1 MKRFSLSYH
10 HKERRQKEKLAGRR
24 SCDVDSRRRR
34 SFDRSVSIKR
44 QGLLEVDELKAISN
58 AKVSNWFSIK
68 LESSVDL
75 LLYNGVLLVFRA
87 EEKTRRGEESKA
99 QRRFRSQC

>member
-10 HKERRQKEKLAGRR
+10 HKERRQEEKLAGRR

-44 QGLLEVDELKAISN
+44 QGLLEVDELKATATQMYQIGFLLNLNLPLISYC
-58 AKVSNWFSIK
+58 VCMC
-68 LESSVDL
+68 
-75 LLYNGVLLVFRA
+75 VLFD
-87 EEKTRRGEESKA
+87 
-99 QRRFRSQC
+99 RRFVSVVTLGKFT